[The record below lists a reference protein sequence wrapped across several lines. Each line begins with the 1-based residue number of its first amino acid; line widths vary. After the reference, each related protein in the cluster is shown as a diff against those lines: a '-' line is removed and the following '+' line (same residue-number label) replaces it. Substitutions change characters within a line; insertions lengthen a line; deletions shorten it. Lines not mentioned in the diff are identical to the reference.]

1 HTHRPAIHKL
11 QIGDQAARRIV
22 LGDWDR
28 QGWVLQVDEQG
39 MSLSSFDFVPE
50 TVALLN

>member
-1 HTHRPAIHKL
+1 M
-11 QIGDQAARRIV
+11 QIGDQSAKRIV

-39 MSLSSFDFVPE
+39 MNLGSFDFVPE

>member
-1 HTHRPAIHKL
+1 